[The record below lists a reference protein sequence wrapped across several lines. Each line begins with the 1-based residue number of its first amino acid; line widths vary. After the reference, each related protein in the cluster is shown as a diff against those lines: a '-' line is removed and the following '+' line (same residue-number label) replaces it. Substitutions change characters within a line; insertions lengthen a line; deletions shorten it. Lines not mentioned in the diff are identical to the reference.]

1 MKFDTILNKLKKI
14 QQRLI
19 NIKNKF
25 HKFETKLED
34 LERRLYKL
42 ETVCEK
48 FQGVVIL
55 KPEADVIK
63 VLNTKIDILEKFIQ
77 NYETEVTMKESYDN
91 HLNILI
97 DRIKEDKN
105 QVWKNCDK
113 TEKSS
118 KTSYK

>member
-1 MKFDTILNKLKKI
+1 MKFDTILNKIKKI
-14 QQRLI
+14 EQRLV

-48 FQGVVIL
+48 FQEVVIL
-55 KPEADVIK
+55 KPQADVIK

-97 DRIKEDKN
+97 DPIKEDKN
-105 QVWKNCDK
+105 QAWENCDK